1 MAENNF
7 FNKQIDPNKIKI
19 GDVILVASGNK
30 VTIKI
35 QKKFGYKES
44 SKWTHVAGSIGG
56 YDLVEGQVPE
66 SRVCNLQKDYVDKG
80 LEIKVMRKKGWSEK
94 DRIKT
99 ALWWATMSNI
109 PYDKLQLLWFPL
121 VVIFSNITLYMVNR
135 FNSHKKLIC
144 SELIV
149 EGFFKQSYNLFNKP
163 KGNVLPADY
172 DNADLFDIITDIWV
186 EAKEKEEELAK
197 AETNKPQHI

>member
-1 MAENNF
+1 MAEDNF
-7 FNKQIDPNKIKI
+7 SNKQIDPNKIKI
-19 GDVILVASGNK
+19 GDVILVASRTE

-56 YDLVEGQVPE
+56 CDLVEGQVPK
-66 SRVCNLQKDYVDKG
+66 SRVCDLQKDYVEKG
-80 LEIKVMRKKGWSEK
+80 KEIRVLRKKYWEKEK
-94 DRIKT
+94 DRIKV
-99 ALWWATMSNI
+99 ALWWATMTNI
-109 PYDKLQLLWFPL
+109 PYDRFQLLWFL
-121 VVIFSNITLYMVNR
+121 LAATLSKITLYMINK

-149 EGFFKQSYNLFNKP
+149 EGFFKQGYNLFNKP

-172 DNADLFDIITDIWV
+172 DNPGLFETVTDIWL
-186 EAKEKEEELAK
+186 ESKE
-197 AETNKPQHI
+197 